1 MGPESWRWTGLQ
13 VGGGGEPD
21 MYRMK
26 QHTLRI
32 MSATYHLHTVTKL
45 TFKFTKASSWTS

>member
-32 MSATYHLHTVTKL
+32 MSATFAHSDKINFQIY
-45 TFKFTKASSWTS
+45 